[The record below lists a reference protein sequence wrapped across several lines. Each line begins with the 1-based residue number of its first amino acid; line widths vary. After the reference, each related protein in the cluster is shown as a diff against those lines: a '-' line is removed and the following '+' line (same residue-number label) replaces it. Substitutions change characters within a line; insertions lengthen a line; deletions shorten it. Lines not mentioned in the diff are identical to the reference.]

1 MYNSHITSSCG
12 RRKRYAAGH
21 WREIHMKTMKKL
33 WLMVAALSV
42 TTLLCV
48 ISASACTMVYVG
60 SDYTADGSTFM
71 ARSEDYSNS
80 YNKIAYVSQHGKH
93 AAGSVYEGCYGLT
106 HTFTHD
112 SYAYTAVSDDNTSGV
127 CPDCDGTHAHTP
139 MEECGTNEKGV
150 SVSAMVTLNA
160 NSAVRKA
167 DPMVSGGMCESDMAT
182 ILLSEASTAKEGVD
196 LLLNIYNTVGA
207 EERSGV
213 LIGDQNEVWY
223 VENYTGT
230 QYIAVKLS
238 SSMIAINPNMGAIG
252 LVSLNDTENVIAS
265 DKLIEVAQQAETFVG
280 DAEANTI
287 DVYQSYCGYATRT
300 PNARLLG
307 GVNYF
312 LNDSTYTADTLKA
325 EDFTISNVKDGK
337 IVTLYTNIQNNLGAV
352 DAQTMVD
359 FYKVDG
365 IGNTGNLE
373 WHIFQISPN
382 GAMETSTI
390 EWLAMEH
397 GQYTV
402 AIPYFP
408 VLTTDV
414 YEGYQFGGESATF
427 TTEKP
432 DSLYGAYPTTKRGV
446 AGYLVLPE
454 GWENGYYWTVDAL
467 SNYAISDLCS
477 DADREMIHKQLA
489 VMQQLCYDKAA
500 EMQKAIA
507 GMSTDA
513 AKEYAT
519 AQSAA
524 LAKQAHELT
533 LQLYKHVVTGEHV
546 YGDWEVTT
554 PSTCLT
560 EGTETQTCQ
569 FCDATQT
576 KSLPLGDHSWDEGV
590 VTIEPT
596 TAAEGIKTYTCT
608 VCGQTR
614 TETIPAT
621 GASTCT
627 GGPSCPSYG
636 LHDVAGPDYWAH
648 KGIDYCVRN
657 RLMNGVG
664 AGTFSPSTACT
675 RAQIVKILYNRSGN
689 QTDYSYY
696 YLPFTD
702 VAPGAWYYN
711 AVAWAYYNDVTSGT
725 SATMFTPNAAI
736 TRQQLVTFL
745 YRYTVKYAPEFTGN
759 ASPISAFPDAGSV
772 ANWAYAAMSW
782 AVGNGLIKGN
792 AHDNGPDYLDP
803 NGSATRAQCAAMLVR
818 FQDKFE
824 APAA

>member
-1 MYNSHITSSCG
+1 MHLGLDICAYLRIINHVKSNCE

-93 AAGSVYEGCYGLT
+93 AAGSVYEGCYGFT

-182 ILLSEASTAKEGVD
+182 ILLSEASTAREGVD

-207 EERSGV
+207 EERSGM
-213 LIGDQNEVWY
+213 LLGDQNEVWY

-300 PNARLLG
+300 PNARLVG

-337 IVTLYTNIQNNLGAV
+337 IVTLYTNIQSNLGAV

-414 YEGYQFGGESATF
+414 YEGYKFGGESATF

-467 SNYAISDLCS
+467 SNYALSDLCS

-608 VCGQTR
+608 VCGETK
-614 TETIPAT
+614 TETIAALSAETPAAPDAPASAETGDTVQPVLLAAVMVLSLT
-621 GASTCT
+621 GAAV
-627 GGPSCPSYG
+627 
-636 LHDVAGPDYWAH
+636 LL
-648 KGIDYCVRN
+648 KKK
-657 RLMNGVG
+657 LL
-664 AGTFSPSTACT
+664 
-675 RAQIVKILYNRSGN
+675 VK
-689 QTDYSYY
+689 
-696 YLPFTD
+696 
-702 VAPGAWYYN
+702 
-711 AVAWAYYNDVTSGT
+711 
-725 SATMFTPNAAI
+725 
-736 TRQQLVTFL
+736 
-745 YRYTVKYAPEFTGN
+745 
-759 ASPISAFPDAGSV
+759 
-772 ANWAYAAMSW
+772 
-782 AVGNGLIKGN
+782 
-792 AHDNGPDYLDP
+792 
-803 NGSATRAQCAAMLVR
+803 
-818 FQDKFE
+818 
-824 APAA
+824 

>member
-1 MYNSHITSSCG
+1 MHLGLDICAYLRIMNHVKSNCE

-93 AAGSVYEGCYGLT
+93 AAGSVYEGCYGFT

-265 DKLIEVAQQAETFVG
+265 DKLVEVAQQAETFVG
-280 DAEANTI
+280 DAEASTI

-300 PNARLLG
+300 PNARLVG

-414 YEGYQFGGESATF
+414 YEGYKFGGESATF

-467 SNYAISDLCS
+467 SNYALSDLCS

-507 GMSTDA
+507 GMSTAA

-519 AQSAA
+519 A
-524 LAKQAHELT
+524 
-533 LQLYKHVVTGEHV
+533 
-546 YGDWEVTT
+546 
-554 PSTCLT
+554 
-560 EGTETQTCQ
+560 
-569 FCDATQT
+569 
-576 KSLPLGDHSWDEGV
+576 
-590 VTIEPT
+590 
-596 TAAEGIKTYTCT
+596 
-608 VCGQTR
+608 
-614 TETIPAT
+614 
-621 GASTCT
+621 
-627 GGPSCPSYG
+627 
-636 LHDVAGPDYWAH
+636 
-648 KGIDYCVRN
+648 
-657 RLMNGVG
+657 
-664 AGTFSPSTACT
+664 
-675 RAQIVKILYNRSGN
+675 
-689 QTDYSYY
+689 
-696 YLPFTD
+696 
-702 VAPGAWYYN
+702 
-711 AVAWAYYNDVTSGT
+711 
-725 SATMFTPNAAI
+725 
-736 TRQQLVTFL
+736 
-745 YRYTVKYAPEFTGN
+745 
-759 ASPISAFPDAGSV
+759 
-772 ANWAYAAMSW
+772 
-782 AVGNGLIKGN
+782 
-792 AHDNGPDYLDP
+792 
-803 NGSATRAQCAAMLVR
+803 
-818 FQDKFE
+818 
-824 APAA
+824 